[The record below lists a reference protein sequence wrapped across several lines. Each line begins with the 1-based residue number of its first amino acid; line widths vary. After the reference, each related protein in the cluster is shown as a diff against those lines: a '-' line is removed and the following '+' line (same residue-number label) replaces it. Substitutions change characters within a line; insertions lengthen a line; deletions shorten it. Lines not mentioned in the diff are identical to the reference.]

1 LSYVSSVRE
10 YPTYK
15 KFWKRYGSKHSLLI
29 FLTDDFPNIPDSLED
44 ALKNSK
50 DTYLLNPNSV
60 LINQLEKAISNCQQ
74 ATANMEKFLFI
85 CPLKEN
91 DSKEIPVSSDVMFEK
106 VAGIDE
112 DTIDIGIV
120 LEDIVPV
127 DIKLDEKEVAEEEI
141 PQLDKQA
148 VRRLHILEIYPVKK
162 RELLKNQEDRE
173 ALLTS
178 TPEYYNYQNSLS
190 ALMNFYEDIGLNDA
204 EKNVLSVQK
213 VINKHIDFRSTC
225 PVLDLAQRGDDTRLV

>member
-1 LSYVSSVRE
+1 M
-10 YPTYK
+10 
-15 KFWKRYGSKHSLLI
+15 
-29 FLTDDFPNIPDSLED
+29 
-44 ALKNSK
+44 KNSK

-60 LINQLEKAISNCQQ
+60 LINELERAISNCQQ

-85 CPLKEN
+85 SPSKEN
-91 DSKEIPVSSDVMFEK
+91 DSKEIPISSHVMFEK
-106 VAGIDE
+106 VADIGEDPID
-112 DTIDIGIV
+112 TGIV
-120 LEDIVPV
+120 LEDLVPV
-127 DIKLDEKEVAEEEI
+127 GIKLDEKEVVEEGI

-178 TPEYYNYQNSLS
+178 TPEYFNYQNCLS

-204 EKNVLSVQK
+204 EKNVLNVQK
-213 VINKHIDFRSTC
+213 VINKHIDF
-225 PVLDLAQRGDDTRLV
+225 